1 MDGFYFPDY
10 ISPHITP
17 RMMKIKQGT
26 EIILLNVGCARE
38 TQLKRVE
45 GGFKVIGKTFGY
57 YEMPKDQFYY
67 KP

>member
-1 MDGFYFPDY
+1 
-10 ISPHITP
+10 
-17 RMMKIKQGT
+17 MMKIKQGT